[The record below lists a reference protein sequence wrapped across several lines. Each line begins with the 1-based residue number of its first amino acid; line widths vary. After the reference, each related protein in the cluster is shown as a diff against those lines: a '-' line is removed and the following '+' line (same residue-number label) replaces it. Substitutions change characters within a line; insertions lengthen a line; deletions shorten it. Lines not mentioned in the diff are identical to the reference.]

1 MEFGGTHGRR
11 PWRDRL
17 AGRGRRL
24 GVAVTGVAGLVAV
37 GAVLVLL
44 PGAIV
49 DHDLAGAS
57 VDARDRLKAV
67 SDVRTTLLQAV
78 GGLVVLFGAY
88 ATWRQLRV
96 SQDGLRATQEGYV
109 TDRFSRAVDQLGSD
123 KVDVRI
129 GGLHALWRIAEHSA
143 RDREAILSILAAY
156 LRTHLPWP
164 PPTGPDD
171 PAALVAPAVTSAE
184 TPINDV
190 APLEVRAADAQVA
203 LTGLGVLLLHPRE
216 QSWLNLSVT
225 DLRRADCDGLWLT
238 EVNLDRSCMEAA
250 GLYHANLTQ
259 ASLVS
264 TNLRHADLTTAV
276 LRRTRLALADLRGAR
291 LVATDLRDADF
302 TEADLREANLRK
314 ADASGAVLH
323 RADLRLA
330 DLRGSDLSTADLTG
344 ARLTGALASSRTRW
358 PAGFDP
364 AGAGLVLTEDPGPEP
379 PPLLQPPGITTEH
392 PPLRSMR

>member
-1 MEFGGTHGRR
+1 M
-11 PWRDRL
+11 
-17 AGRGRRL
+17 
-24 GVAVTGVAGLVAV
+24 AVIGLAGLVV

-44 PGAIV
+44 PGAVV

-67 SDVRTTLLQAV
+67 SDVRTTLLQAI
-78 GGLVVLFGAY
+78 GGLAVLFGAY

-143 RDREAILSILAAY
+143 RDREAIHSILAAY

-164 PPTGPDD
+164 ATGPD
-171 PAALVAPAVTSAE
+171 APAAE
-184 TPINDV
+184 TPTNDV
-190 APLEVRAADAQVA
+190 VPLEVRSADAQVA
-203 LTGLGVLLLHPRE
+203 LTGLGVLLIHPRE
-216 QSWLNLSVT
+216 HSWLNLSVT

-238 EVNLDRSCMEAA
+238 AVNLDRSCMEAA

-264 TNLRHADLTTAV
+264 VNLRHADLKTAI
-276 LRRTRLALADLRGAR
+276 LRRARLALADLRGAR
-291 LVATDLRDADF
+291 LVETDLRDADF

-314 ADASGAVLH
+314 ADASGAVFH

-330 DLRGSDLSTADLTG
+330 DLRGTDLATADLTD
-344 ARLTGALASSRTRW
+344 ARLTGALTSPETRW
-358 PAGFDP
+358 PPGFDP
-364 AGAGLVLTEDPGPEP
+364 TTADTTPTPDPGPEP
-379 PPLLQPPGITTEH
+379 PPLLQPMGITTQH
-392 PPLRSMR
+392 PELRSMR